1 MALDTLIQLHETHQ
15 RLAEID
21 ELKGDLPELLSEQ
34 EDDFNRMNQE
44 QKDNSS
50 KIDTLS
56 KELNSCQT
64 TLTDHNT
71 KLEKYNSQLLKVTN
85 NKEYDAV
92 LLEID
97 HLKKII
103 TDLNEEI
110 SSLNLHKDELS
121 SFIETN
127 TPLIDELSEKMQ
139 VNKKEL
145 ESKML
150 ETDKEEQ
157 LLSKNSKKLTKQIAD
172 DLMFH
177 QYDKLYQKYGQG
189 MAHISRK
196 SCSHC
201 YTQLPPQTLVEIE
214 YDKKVITCP
223 SCSVF
228 LYHKNDDD

>member
-1 MALDTLIQLHETHQ
+1 MSIFE
-15 RLAEID
+15 E
-21 ELKGDLPELLSEQ
+21 
-34 EDDFNRMNQE
+34 
-44 QKDNSS
+44 
-50 KIDTLS
+50 
-56 KELNSCQT
+56 
-64 TLTDHNT
+64 
-71 KLEKYNSQLLKVTN
+71 
-85 NKEYDAV
+85 
-92 LLEID
+92 
-97 HLKKII
+97 LKKII
-103 TDLNEEI
+103 TDLNDEI

-145 ESKML
+145 ETKML

-172 DLMFH
+172 DLVFR

-189 MAHISRK
+189 MAHISRQ

-228 LYHKNDDD
+228 LYHKNDND